1 MIQTRQ
7 KTFGIR
13 VTDAES
19 RAEPRPKCGRIMRAR
34 RARLPQIRHRKMRL
48 VRRRDAAHFAES
60 AANGFGARLFDA
72 QIIVGNRVLF
82 RHERMLGLRKAL
94 RQIATNT
101 LPRAVRIGE
110 NNNSAPPV
118 RRFNIRKCFRAQ
130 AKSVCRNDFR
140 IYRLTHAGN
149 IRFSFDNNDFFDFHN
164 KSVA

>member
-1 MIQTRQ
+1 MIQTHQ

-72 QIIVGNRVLF
+72 QIRTAGTPLQYPKVFPGSGQI
-82 RHERMLGLRKAL
+82 RMS
-94 RQIATNT
+94 
-101 LPRAVRIGE
+101 E
-110 NNNSAPPV
+110 
-118 RRFNIRKCFRAQ
+118 
-130 AKSVCRNDFR
+130 
-140 IYRLTHAGN
+140 
-149 IRFSFDNNDFFDFHN
+149 
-164 KSVA
+164 